1 VAQLSTLGS
10 IERTYFMKTHK
21 DSKGHI
27 YADVENIRVTY
38 IPASDRDASKDW
50 AGSDVIR
57 VQAYKAPAPDRSL
70 HMGAE
75 IPISSPE
82 VFGEFVGAICQI
94 YTEGRDAA

>member
-1 VAQLSTLGS
+1 
-10 IERTYFMKTHK
+10 MKTQK

-38 IPASDRDASKDW
+38 IPAKDREGSKDW

-57 VQAYKAPAPDRSL
+57 VQAYKGSTDRSL

-75 IPISSPE
+75 IPVSSPE
-82 VFGEFVGAICQI
+82 VFGQFVGAICQV
-94 YTEGRDAA
+94 YTEGRDDA